1 MKHSISECIPCW
13 SLLAEKHRRRLQD
26 NAIFRSYKR
35 REHVVF
41 KTVKKDG
48 IVLSLKGA

>member
-26 NAIFRSYKR
+26 
-35 REHVVF
+35 
-41 KTVKKDG
+41 
-48 IVLSLKGA
+48 LSLIHI

>member
-35 REHVVF
+35 REH
-41 KTVKKDG
+41 D
-48 IVLSLKGA
+48 VLQNGEKGRHRVCP